1 MLSAAQKSV
10 SAPQRERETER
21 QRQTDRQRRERER
34 ERETDRQRQTD
45 RQTDRGRE
53 GEIVMH
59 SIKAIKNNE
68 TMYSKKMFSTSSV
81 QVVELQKHTF
91 LLRMHTVLLQI

>member
-10 SAPQRERETER
+10 SAPQRERDRETE
-21 QRQTDRQRRERER
+21 TDRQTEERER
-34 ERETDRQRQTD
+34 ERQTETD